1 MYDHTGVMGFTYQ
14 RQTYFYQKDLQGN
27 IFAIVN
33 AAGVAVAF
41 YHYDAWGNHKV
52 YDGDYITE
60 MTSPTFIGNL
70 NPFRYRSYYYD
81 VETKLYYLQSRYY
94 DPEVGRFIS
103 ADTVNYAEPSKFD
116 GLNLYAYCNNNPVMF
131 VDPSGNSISMLVVFL
146 IGAIIGAAFG
156 TGIAIHKKKKGWDFV
171 KTVFAGI
178 GLGIVAAGLFIA
190 TAAAGVGASAAIAGK
205 AMAYTKIFGV
215 TVKTA
220 AAIGA
225 LVYNTFAFAVAPL
238 IGIDDMEGIEIPP
251 YKEIDYGTR

>member
-52 YDGDYITE
+52 YNADSLIE

-70 NPFRYRSYYYD
+70 NPFRYRGYYYD
-81 VETKLYYLQSRYY
+81 TETKLYYLKSRYY

-116 GLNLYAYCNNNPVMF
+116 GLNLFAYCNNNPVMF
-131 VDPSGNSISMLVVFL
+131 VDPEGTSWRDFTKWVSEHALIVEIVAIGLAVAAAVISFGSTTLVSGM
-146 IGAIIGAAFG
+146 IIGA
-156 TGIAIHKKKKGWDFV
+156 V
-171 KTVFAGI
+171 I
-178 GLGIVAAGLFIA
+178 GGG
-190 TAAAGVGASAAIAGK
+190 
-205 AMAYTKIFGV
+205 
-215 TVKTA
+215 
-220 AAIGA
+220 IGA
-225 LVYNTFAFAVAPL
+225 LNAVAHDENVL
-238 IGIDDMEGIEIPP
+238 AGALTGAFVGFVGGVSWGGCWFCCFWNYI
-251 YKEIDYGTR
+251 YKG